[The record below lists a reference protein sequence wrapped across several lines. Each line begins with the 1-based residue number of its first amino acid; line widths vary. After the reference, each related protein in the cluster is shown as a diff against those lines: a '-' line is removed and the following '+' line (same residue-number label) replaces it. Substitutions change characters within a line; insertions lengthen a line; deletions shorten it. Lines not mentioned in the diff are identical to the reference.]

1 MKKVLFSTLALG
13 LFSLAGFSQ
22 TVVNVTDADLNGGET
37 YNWTKNNIYMLNGFV
52 FLENAGILNIEAG
65 TVIKGKETPTS
76 GDNASALIITRGA
89 KINAI
94 GTSTEP
100 VIFTAEIDDVTNATD
115 LEATDRGL
123 WGGLVILGY
132 GNVAVTAD
140 TANIEGIPTT
150 ESRAVYGGSND
161 ADNSGTL
168 KYVSIR
174 HGGAELAPGDEINGL
189 TLGGVGSGTTFDYI
203 EIIAN
208 SDDGI
213 EFFGGA
219 AQVTHLAVSYCGD
232 DAVDYD
238 LGYRGKGQF
247 WFALLGSDDAD
258 NAGEHDGAK
267 PDGETPYS
275 NPTIYNAT
283 YIGSGVG
290 AAAKNSTAIHFRD
303 ATGGTYANSIFQG
316 FANHALEVED
326 LPEAKGVDSRQ
337 RMEEGNLNL
346 LNNLFFDFGAGDKFE
361 VNATSGLLR
370 STPEAED
377 STAQFLISHLTT
389 NNNSIENPGLTAIS
403 RSNDGGLDPR
413 PTAGSAAMKAGAS
426 IPTGDEFFK
435 EVSYKGA
442 FGDLLWLKGWS
453 ALDEYGHL
461 SAVTG
466 IAQRNNQVA
475 LQNYPNPFTGS
486 TVIPFNLKSNDNV
499 TVKVSDITGK
509 VVAVLLENAPMSAG
523 PHMVNFNNEVSAGT
537 YIYSI
542 TTASGTVSGLMIA
555 K

>member
-13 LFSLAGFSQ
+13 LISLVGFSQ
-22 TVVNVTDADLNGGET
+22 TVVNITDADLNGGET
-37 YNWTKNNIYMLNGFV
+37 YNWTKDNIYMLDGFV
-52 FLENAGILNIEAG
+52 FLENEGVLNIEAG
-65 TVIKGKETPTS
+65 TVIKGKESPTS

-100 VIFTAEIDDVTNATD
+100 VIFTAEIDDVNDNTD

-123 WGGLVILGY
+123 WGGLIILGY

-150 ESRAVYGGSND
+150 ETRAVYGGFD
-161 ADNSGTL
+161 DTDNSGTL

-189 TLGGVGSGTTFDYI
+189 TLGGVGSGTTMDFI

-219 AQVTHLAVSYCGD
+219 AEVTHLAVSYCGD

-247 WFALLGSDDAD
+247 WFALLGADDAD

-337 RMEEGNLNL
+337 RMEEGNLSL

-361 VNATSGLLR
+361 VGKSGILRAT
-370 STPEAED
+370 PDAED
-377 STAQFLISHLTT
+377 STAQFLIDHLILK
-389 NNNSIENPGLTAIS
+389 NNSIENPGLTSIS
-403 RSNDGGLDPR
+403 RENNGGLDPR
-413 PTAGSAAMKAGAS
+413 PISGSAAMKTGAS
-426 IPTGDEFFK
+426 IPLGDDFFK
-435 EVSYKGA
+435 DVNYLGA
-442 FGDLLWLKGWS
+442 FGESLWLKGWT
-453 ALDEYGHL
+453 ALDAYGHL
-461 SAVTG
+461 SEVTSVG
-466 IAQRNNQVA
+466 NSEIKVAQ
-475 LQNYPNPFTGS
+475 QNYPNPFTGS
-486 TVIPFNLKSNDNV
+486 TVIPFSLETAQKV
-499 TVKVSDITGK
+499 TIEVSDLSGK
-509 VVAVLLENAPMSAG
+509 VIAIVLDYEARSAG
-523 PHMVNFNNEVSAGT
+523 NHSVNFSKNISAGT
-537 YIYSI
+537 YVYTI
-542 TTASGTVSGLMIA
+542 TTESGTVSGLMIA

>member
-303 ATGGTYANSIFQG
+303 AAGGTYANSIFQG

-361 VNATSGLLR
+361 VNATNGLLR

-426 IPTGDEFFK
+426 IPTGDEFFT

-442 FGDLLWLKGWS
+442 FGDLLWLKGWT

-523 PHMVNFNNEVSAGT
+523 SHMVNFNNEVSAGT

>member
-426 IPTGDEFFK
+426 IPTGDEFFT

-442 FGDLLWLKGWS
+442 FGDLLWLKGWT